1 MMGYGS
7 YGGNAHGGGP
17 SNLSALAPPF
27 TVDRSIPKPT
37 ATPLVDLGEPLN
49 WLDTNPYSFNSP
61 QPAQLPQLDLDPIP
75 TPSYNQNSDLFE
87 PKTYYPSYVSPAFH
101 VPTFNEQ
108 SLSSLEHTAQL
119 GGGLWN
125 WEKGKPAQL
134 GGSFYSKDTNEA
146 PSSIY
151 TDYINLG
158 APPPK
163 SLKTCEETSHNIY
176 SLGRENQVGPP
187 SIEKL
192 DYNPVLGQNLTF
204 IPVDYL
210 KTSVIGSSSALPETD
225 LQVPPLNLVN
235 CKNNQV
241 PFSTPYEKPVRQ
253 HGTTPSDS
261 IAAMKS
267 LPGIVIR
274 PPAVGAC
281 SSASNIVSFKNS
293 NTGINGT
300 DTNLT
305 GKTPSYVKEPH
316 HLLNFG
322 SKNEFDP
329 SQLNFLLDGNCYLS
343 GESSATKTEK
353 LSTSNMASKDASDH
367 LFRAKSG
374 VTFSHISPDNF
385 SLAFDNNEPVIAVE
399 NCLDSLDHYNP
410 PVDSPCW
417 KGAPASYNSP
427 FGSSEPVSVQLV
439 KKLEACDGSNGQAL
453 KFIPM
458 NTANVVKL
466 PPGKPGEIR
475 MTVENG
481 NVEDGVVSSLNL
493 PSVSI
498 PSSRE
503 HQPND
508 AGKAGSYHKKTIS
521 ACETKFS
528 DDASELKK
536 DYVLFEKSVDEVE
549 KASCTIQQG
558 LAEGRLACKNLR
570 TSETGVADLEMKIN
584 DVSGCGSSH
593 RSCHAVKNLSCSPSS
608 VEDVSTK
615 HSKFLGKEPVSNS
628 STNVLVHTM
637 HNLSE
642 LLLYHCS
649 NVTCELKEQDLK
661 SLEKVINNLDTCMSK
676 NIGQESF
683 FSELH
688 EGISMGRPQVAAID
702 VLNQYVQEKRR
713 HSGKKDEK
721 CSDFVS
727 VKSGTNIKVKND
739 KMTQAIKKVLIENF
753 HEKEEAHPQVLLYK
767 NLWLEAEAALC
778 SINYMA
784 RFNNMKIEIEK
795 CKLDSEKDLSED
807 APDED
812 KISRSK
818 FSAEVNTD
826 KKLTIVAESGPTPAV
841 SNQNSPI
848 KSSSYHTDDETARF
862 LVLKQ
867 RLNNSNSVLTRDM
880 DELSSSKLSLDL
892 DEVDKLA
899 TELTDSSTPGLQSQN
914 SPVPGTACHTD
925 DVEASVMA
933 RFRILKSRGIDDL
946 DSSEMERKLLPEVV
960 DLGFAGK
967 REQIPIDKDTTED
980 GISDANLELV
990 SQHQVANHAGEQL
1003 VVKDFHL
1010 CVQHDCTIQSPGSTG
1025 LGNQLSAGWYDSCF
1039 SDWEHVL
1046 KEELS
1051 VQNNRV

>member
-1 MMGYGS
+1 MMGFGS
-7 YGGNAHGGGP
+7 YGGNTHGGGS

-49 WLDTNPYSFNSP
+49 WLDTNPYTFNSL

-75 TPSYNQNSDLFE
+75 IPSCNQNSDHFE
-87 PKTYYPSYVSPAFH
+87 PTSYYPSYVSPPLH

-108 SLSSLEHTAQL
+108 SLSGLDHTAQW
-119 GGGLWN
+119 GGGSWN
-125 WEKGKPAQL
+125 WEEGKPAQL
-134 GGSFYSKDTNEA
+134 GGSFYSKDTNVA

-151 TDYINLG
+151 TDHINLG
-158 APPPK
+158 AHPPK
-163 SLKTCEETSHNIY
+163 SLKTYEETSNNIY

-192 DYNPVLGQNLTF
+192 DYNPILGPNLSF
-204 IPVDYL
+204 MPVDYL
-210 KTSVIGSSSALPETD
+210 KTSVIGSSSAPPETN
-225 LQVPPLNLVN
+225 LQVPPLNLLN

-241 PFSTPYEKPVRQ
+241 LFSAPYEKPVRQ
-253 HGTTPSDS
+253 HGATPSDS
-261 IAAMKS
+261 IPSMKS
-267 LPGIVIR
+267 SPGIVIR
-274 PPAVGAC
+274 PPAVSAC
-281 SSASNIVSFKNS
+281 SSASNTVSFKNV
-293 NTGINGT
+293 NAGINGT
-300 DTNLT
+300 DTNMT
-305 GKTPSYVKEPH
+305 GKNLSYVKEPH
-316 HLLNFG
+316 YLSNFG

-329 SQLNFLLDGNCYLS
+329 SQLSFLLDGNCYLS

-353 LSTSNMASKDASDH
+353 LSTSNMTSKDASDH

-385 SLAFDNNEPVIAVE
+385 SLALDNNEPVIAVE
-399 NCLDSLDHYNP
+399 NSLESLDHYNP

-417 KGAPASYNSP
+417 KGAPASYDYP
-427 FGSSEPVSVQLV
+427 FGTSEPVSVQLV

-458 NTANVVKL
+458 GAANMVKL
-466 PPGKPGEIR
+466 PSGKLGEIR

-481 NVEDGVVSSLNL
+481 NVEDGSISSLKL
-493 PSVSI
+493 PSISI
-498 PSSRE
+498 LSSRE
-503 HQPND
+503 QQPDD
-508 AGKAGSYHKKTIS
+508 AGKAGSYHKKTSS
-521 ACETKFS
+521 ACEIKYS

-536 DYVLFEKSVDEVE
+536 DYVLFNKSVDDVE

-558 LAEGRLACKNLR
+558 LAEGRLASKNLC
-570 TSETGVADLEMKIN
+570 TSETGVADLEMKIS

-593 RSCHAVKNLSCSPSS
+593 AVKNLSCWPSS

-615 HSKFLGKEPVSNS
+615 HSKVLGKEPISSS
-628 STNVLVHTM
+628 STSVLVDTM

-649 NVTCELKEQDLK
+649 NDTCELREEDLK
-661 SLEKVINNLDTCMSK
+661 SLEKVINNLNTCMSK

-702 VLNQYVQEKRR
+702 VLSQCVQEKRKQ
-713 HSGKKDEK
+713 SGKKDEK
-721 CSDFVS
+721 CSDFIS
-727 VKSGTNIKVKND
+727 VRSGTDIKMKND

-753 HEKEEAHPQVLLYK
+753 QEKEEAHPQVLLYK

-795 CKLDSEKDLSED
+795 RRLDSEKDLSED

-812 KISRSK
+812 KILRSK
-818 FSAEVNTD
+818 FSAKVNTD
-826 KKLTIVAESGPTPAV
+826 KKLKAVAESGPNPAV

-848 KSSSYHTDDETARF
+848 KSSGYHADDVTARF
-862 LVLKQ
+862 HVLKQ
-867 RLNNSNSVLTRDM
+867 RFNNSNSVHTRDM
-880 DELSSSKLSLDL
+880 DELSSSNLSLDL
-892 DEVDKLA
+892 DEVDELA
-899 TELTDSSTPGLQSQN
+899 TEVKNSSTPGLPSQD

-933 RFRILKSRGIDDL
+933 RFHILKSRGIDDL
-946 DSSEMERKLLPEVV
+946 DSNEVERKLPSEVV

-967 REQIPIDKDTTED
+967 RKQIPIDKDTAED
-980 GISDANLELV
+980 GISGVNLELG

-1010 CVQHDCTIQSPGSTG
+1010 CVQHDCTIQSPGSTR
-1025 LGNQLSAGWYDSCF
+1025 LGNQLVAGWYDSCS

-1051 VQNNRV
+1051 GQNS